1 MNSIP
6 QQEVANGRGQSE
18 NFLAIPI
25 TLLNFVAK
33 NPSPSNPSGAGA
45 SVLIIGF

>member
-1 MNSIP
+1 M
-6 QQEVANGRGQSE
+6 VTAKV

-25 TLLNFVAK
+25 TLLSLVAK

-45 SVLIIGF
+45 SVLITGFLSDISLIINYK